1 MNEQLSIFDFDFG
14 EQQPPA
20 PAKPK
25 PKRSYPL
32 GATFQKNGLTVSIK
46 RKCFKDTLLESFK
59 NILPEYYKRM
69 EGKYDWWTDLIC
81 FEKNGYRMEVDG
93 ILNYDRKT
101 GEPIIPI
108 PEDARIIFPAMSFDF
123 FKGEKSL
130 NGDGYTNIPWLKDK
144 KIVRLVREAFP
155 KQPIADR
162 ICYSNEYDFR
172 DLFVM
177 KWLGLERL
185 PNKYFDRVKGQT
197 TKKYYDIDI
206 TLGELLKFLGM
217 EETK

>member
-1 MNEQLSIFDFDFG
+1 MNEQLSIFDFDFR
-14 EQQPPA
+14 EAQA

-25 PKRSYPL
+25 PKKTYHL
-32 GATFQKNGLTVSIK
+32 GATFQKNGLTVFIK
-46 RKCFKDTLLESFK
+46 RRYFKSKIPADIKRALK
-59 NILPEYYKRM
+59 EYFERT
-69 EGKYDWWTDLIC
+69 GDDSCWTDLIC

-93 ILNYDRKT
+93 ILNYDKKT

-123 FKGEKSL
+123 FKGKKSL
-130 NGDGYTNIPWLKDK
+130 NGDGYTNIPWLKDE
-144 KIVRLVREAFP
+144 KIVGLVREAFP
-155 KQPIADR
+155 KQP
-162 ICYSNEYDFR
+162 SNECDFR

-206 TLGELLKFLGM
+206 SLGELLKFLGM
-217 EETK
+217 EE